1 MAGYLSEASR
11 VVSSIIVVFFA
22 LAPGALGKSFLVSRP
37 DHRASG
43 TTSARDLDRDVRL
56 AMGEALGCGG
66 SAGHEDLSAIQQQLL
81 PLWRTMPLN
90 VNGRVEQ
97 SLLRY
102 MVHRYFM
109 QRSSLS
115 IHGFE
120 PSRPANAS
128 GWGAD
133 DIISQ
138 RVPAFVEGVL
148 EGEYM
153 AKGFTLE
160 DVATMIA
167 TLEQLIF
174 DSETTVLAAVYRRER
189 RSVQKDLSSQQLHR
203 VLERYMVRWLVG
215 GEDEELEQDPN
226 LREEQ
231 LPHWQEVSA
240 FVQGQIQSFE
250 FARWRK
256 LSPQSSVFALS
267 GPAAPQP
274 PQSAGKAAAALS
286 RRFSFDD
293 AHAVVGDITKSFGP
307 YWETVCQDMKA
318 TLVGMD
324 KDGTG
329 RVRLADFYGSALD
342 TEWRFGESE
351 KYLRQLGALDES
363 SRWHGKRVIIPN
375 YLQATSNCI
384 VSSRHYS
391 VCCANECEGILGE
404 IERTTRRPVASPE
417 EILGVV
423 GNMSSP
429 SELDEQVVVSRA
441 LQAQLR
447 QLAGAMGGSVPL
459 HGRLFAQWLHYV
471 FPRECP
477 FPHKVGSVVQL
488 KPTDFG
494 EDFVATR
501 EEMGKHAHGVENA
514 TAAWEA
520 KMAPPEDDHHMSQW
534 SHEEELLADYSAHM
548 RAPWEVRPGLAGAVG
563 IAICAAVVWAGLSA
577 GRGKRGQ
584 ADGVPADKVH
594 FV

>member
-1 MAGYLSEASR
+1 M
-11 VVSSIIVVFFA
+11 
-22 LAPGALGKSFLVSRP
+22 
-37 DHRASG
+37 
-43 TTSARDLDRDVRL
+43 
-56 AMGEALGCGG
+56 
-66 SAGHEDLSAIQQQLL
+66 
-81 PLWRTMPLN
+81 
-90 VNGRVEQ
+90 
-97 SLLRY
+97 
-102 MVHRYFM
+102 
-109 QRSSLS
+109 
-115 IHGFE
+115 
-120 PSRPANAS
+120 
-128 GWGAD
+128 
-133 DIISQ
+133 
-138 RVPAFVEGVL
+138 
-148 EGEYM
+148 
-153 AKGFTLE
+153 
-160 DVATMIA
+160 
-167 TLEQLIF
+167 
-174 DSETTVLAAVYRRER
+174 
-189 RSVQKDLSSQQLHR
+189 
-203 VLERYMVRWLVG
+203 
-215 GEDEELEQDPN
+215 
-226 LREEQ
+226 
-231 LPHWQEVSA
+231 
-240 FVQGQIQSFE
+240 
-250 FARWRK
+250 
-256 LSPQSSVFALS
+256 LSPQSGVFALGGS
-267 GPAAPQP
+267 GPLEP
-274 PQSAGKAAAALS
+274 PQRAATAAAALA

-293 AHAVVGDITKSFGP
+293 AHAVVGSITKSFGP

-318 TLVGMD
+318 TLVRMD

-329 RVRLADFYGSALD
+329 RVRLSDFYGSALD

-391 VCCANECEGILGE
+391 VCCANECEDILGE
-404 IERTTRRPVASPE
+404 IERAIQRPVAAPE
-417 EILGVV
+417 HILSVV
-423 GNMSSP
+423 ANMSSP

-447 QLAGAMGGSVPL
+447 LL
-459 HGRLFAQWLHYV
+459 AQWLHYV

-488 KPTDFG
+488 KPADFG

-548 RAPWEVRPGLAGAVG
+548 RAPWEVRPGLAGAAG